1 MWKNLHRQ
9 CGREKGNIG
18 IYIYIYIHILEDKAI
33 KNRKE
38 GIKMFYEKNK
48 AKILM
53 NILNMKLKSKQEKE
67 WNGSGKKMCQEW
79 Y

>member
-1 MWKNLHRQ
+1 
-9 CGREKGNIG
+9 
-18 IYIYIYIHILEDKAI
+18 LEDKAI

-67 WNGSGKKMCQEW
+67 
-79 Y
+79 